1 LTTNDGLPNN
11 VIYAVLNDEAG
22 NLWLSSNKGIIAYTP
37 ETGRIRNFTAA
48 DGMQSDEFN
57 TIAYGKAPDG
67 TLFFGGIN
75 GLNAFRPEELTDNP
89 IQPGVRITQ
98 LAINNEIID
107 SGDSTYLLG
116 QAIEYTQ
123 EISLGYSQ
131 NNISLTFA
139 ALEFTAPSKNTFS
152 YYLEGAEEAWT
163 HTTIDNRASYLNLD
177 PGKYTFRVKAAN
189 GDLVWGDQI
198 AILHITIMPPWYR
211 STWAYLLY
219 GLLIGLGFWWFLKLQ
234 RNRIQLKYSL
244 ESEQKE
250 AERLKE
256 LESFRSRLYTNITH
270 EFRTPLTVVLGSA
283 DQLKKLEPKS
293 QEGKKHLS
301 LIRRNG
307 KNLLNLVNQ
316 MLDLSKVE
324 HNKLDIDYQQGDI
337 LRYIRYIIE
346 SYYSVANTNNVLLKL
361 DSEQTEIWMD
371 YDSEKIRQII
381 SNLLSNAIKYTPS
394 GGKVILRLTQQAK
407 TLKIEV
413 EDSGQGIDAKH
424 LPHIFDRFYQ
434 ADDDVAK
441 AGGTGIGLALTREL
455 VRLLGGRIEVK
466 SELGLGTTFTV
477 LLPIKQEADVQEF
490 TPSDIDQDRQVA
502 AFSHTQESSRSASLP
517 SLLIIEDNLDVVE
530 YLSLC
535 LQSNYQLAFAY
546 NGQAGIEQAFD

>member
-1 LTTNDGLPNN
+1 QTANGHFWIGSNNGLIRGREQNGDFSFERVEGAQNDICGSLLVDSEDQNILWIATKGRGLARLDSRTMEMEYLTTNDGLPNN

-293 QEGKKHLS
+293 QEEKKHLS

-371 YDSEKIRQII
+371 YDAEKIRQII

-394 GGKVILRLTQQAK
+394 GGKVILRLKQQVE

-413 EDSGQGIDAKH
+413 EDSG
-424 LPHIFDRFYQ
+424 
-434 ADDDVAK
+434 
-441 AGGTGIGLALTREL
+441 
-455 VRLLGGRIEVK
+455 
-466 SELGLGTTFTV
+466 
-477 LLPIKQEADVQEF
+477 
-490 TPSDIDQDRQVA
+490 
-502 AFSHTQESSRSASLP
+502 
-517 SLLIIEDNLDVVE
+517 
-530 YLSLC
+530 
-535 LQSNYQLAFAY
+535 
-546 NGQAGIEQAFD
+546 